1 MQHEDKRM
9 DEQLKTLEVTRVE
22 IEITEHLAAFG
33 KNSKAFARVVLNDQ
47 LQLTRLRVVQGADG
61 FFVAYPNDPFYKGE
75 DYRSIFFPLTR
86 QCREHIENCV
96 LEKYQESV
104 GA

>member
-1 MQHEDKRM
+1 MNDQE
-9 DEQLKTLEVTRVE
+9 LKTLEVTRVE

-61 FFVAYPNDPFYKGE
+61 LFVAYPNDPTFKGE
-75 DYRSIFFPLTR
+75 DYRSIFFPLKR
-86 QCREHIENCV
+86 DLREHIETEV
-96 LEKYQESV
+96 LKQYEIDKKS
-104 GA
+104 

>member
-1 MQHEDKRM
+1 M

-61 FFVAYPNDPFYKGE
+61 FCVAYPNDPFYKGE
-75 DYRSIFFPLTR
+75 NYRSIFFPFTR
-86 QCREHIENCV
+86 DLREHTETEV
-96 LEKYQESV
+96 LKQYEIDKKS
-104 GA
+104 